1 MMKSL
6 ELHLRYL
13 TPKTFNCSIF
23 LVEYMRL
30 LPFRTTISMP
40 SKVFN
45 LIDKE
50 AKRQFYGLEM
60 IPSENY
66 VSENVLKA
74 LGSILTNKYSEG
86 FPGRRYYGGNE
97 VIDEIENLAC
107 DLAKKL
113 FGVPVALVQPYSGSP
128 ANFAATMAVCK
139 PGDVVMGLSLASG
152 GHLTHGA
159 NLSFSSIFYKA
170 VNYSVGKDWK
180 IDFEQLLTLAKKH
193 KPRLIWAGTTAYPY
207 KLDYKKFRKIA
218 DEVEAILVAD
228 ISHICGLIVGGVHD
242 SPVPFVDIITT
253 TTHKTLRGPRGAI
266 IMVTDI
272 GLKKDPELK
281 SKLEKAIIPGLQGGP
296 HNHQTAAIAV
306 ALEEAG
312 KPAFRK
318 YAGQVVKNS
327 KVLAKELG
335 TISENHLILLPLTD
349 YGYGMGYQGQYALET
364 AGITVNKNTIPGESV
379 SPFYPSGIRLGTPA
393 LTARGMKEE
402 QMKKIAT
409 WIKRALEE
417 IRGNDTPKSKEERAD
432 YIKAYKLRAAKNK
445 NLLKIRK
452 EVENFTRKYPIPGI
466 STKVK
471 KMI

>member
-1 MMKSL
+1 MSK
-6 ELHLRYL
+6 
-13 TPKTFNCSIF
+13 
-23 LVEYMRL
+23 
-30 LPFRTTISMP
+30 
-40 SKVFN
+40 KVFN

-50 AKRQFYGLEM
+50 ARRQFYGLEM

-66 VSENVLKA
+66 VSPNVLTA

-97 VIDEIENLAC
+97 VIDEVENYAS

-113 FGVPVALVQPYSGSP
+113 FKVPVALVQSYSGSP
-128 ANFAATMAVCK
+128 ANFAATMAVCE
-139 PGDVVMGLSLASG
+139 PGDTIMGLSLSSG

-170 VNYSVGKDWK
+170 VNYTVGDDWK
-180 IDFEQLLTLAKKH
+180 IDFEELETLAKKH
-193 KPRLIWAGTTAYPY
+193 KPKLIWVGTTAYPF

-218 DEVEAILVAD
+218 DLCGATLVAD
-228 ISHICGLIVGGVHD
+228 IAHIAGLIVGGVHE
-242 SPVPFVDIITT
+242 SPVPYVDIITT

-266 IMVTDI
+266 IMVTPR
-272 GLKKDPELK
+272 GLKKDPEIK
-281 SKLEKAIIPGLQGGP
+281 AKLERAIIPGLQGGP

-312 KPAFRK
+312 TPAFKK
-318 YAGQVVKNS
+318 YATQVAKNAAT
-327 KVLAKELG
+327 LARELG
-335 TISENHLILLPLTD
+335 TVSETHLVLLPLTD

-364 AGITVNKNTIPGESV
+364 AGITVNKNTIPGEPV

-393 LTARGMKEE
+393 LTSRGMKEKE
-402 QMKKIAT
+402 MVKIAS

-417 IRGNDTPKSKEERAD
+417 IRGNDTPGEKEKRAD
-432 YIKAYKLRAAKNK
+432 YIKSYKLKAAKNK

-452 EVENFTRKYPIPGI
+452 EIESFAKKFPVPGV
-466 STKVK
+466 SKSQVK
-471 KMI
+471 